1 MDPQLDA
8 ECRHVLL
15 RDFVISMQ
23 SVVLELNGAVC
34 LHALNICMCSSTAM
48 PVDASAVSS
57 CKSIVTRALST
68 RCEEGLSDGDQQ
80 SKSKGGG
87 SSASGID
94 DMPLIPKELVTQYL
108 EMNDN

>member
-1 MDPQLDA
+1 
-8 ECRHVLL
+8 VKK
-15 RDFVISMQ
+15 DFLM
-23 SVVLELNGAVC
+23 E
-34 LHALNICMCSSTAM
+34 
-48 PVDASAVSS
+48 
-57 CKSIVTRALST
+57 IV
-68 RCEEGLSDGDQQ
+68 DQQ